1 MPSTRSTQPYD
12 QSCSPPRTLALSGP
26 ERTLLLALL
35 WGEPL
40 MQAARRLG
48 LSPGEARKML
58 SHVQRRAGVASQQAL
73 IARAVAHCWA
83 G

>member
-1 MPSTRSTQPYD
+1 MPSTCSVQPYD
-12 QSCSPPRTLALSGP
+12 QSYSPPRSFTLSGP

-40 MQAARRLG
+40 TQAARRLG
-48 LSPGEARKML
+48 LSPGEARGVL
-58 SHVQRRAGVASQQAL
+58 SRVQRRAGVASRRAL